1 LNLNGTVTY
10 TPNTGFTGTD
20 TFTYK
25 ASDGTNQ
32 SNLAT
37 VTIKVNRAPVATNDN
52 ANTTRDTAVTI
63 SVLLND
69 TDPDEDPL
77 MVTGLTQPTL
87 GTVVLN
93 ANGTL
98 TYTPPAGFT
107 GTTTFTY
114 KADDGLS

>member
-1 LNLNGTVTY
+1 
-10 TPNTGFTGTD
+10 
-20 TFTYK
+20 
-25 ASDGTNQ
+25 
-32 SNLAT
+32 
-37 VTIKVNRAPVATNDN
+37 
-52 ANTTRDTAVTI
+52 DTAVTI

-69 TDPDEDPL
+69 TDPDEEPL

-93 ANGTL
+93 ANGAL

-114 KADDGLS
+114 KADDGLSDSNVATVTVQVTAPTNTTPTAVNDSATTNKGTAVTISVLANDTDTNGDALTVTSLT